1 MSCCFQLQKGVLAYL
16 QVIRK
21 AGWLLASV
29 TKGTHTQS
37 KLIHS
42 FPPSFIHLGIRSF
55 KDKYLLSIH
64 SETAEAEIKD
74 TGRALVVS
82 IDTRRGNPGAESYSA
97 TLHSRRDEKSGRQ
110 ERKEG
115 APHTDGGEPF
125 GKGSGKGAQIVFRD
139 KWE

>member
-29 TKGTHTQS
+29 TKRTHTQS

-42 FPPSFIHLGIRSF
+42 FPPSFIHLQIRSF
-55 KDKYLLSIH
+55 KDKYLLSIY
-64 SETAEAEIKD
+64 SETTEAEIKD

-82 IDTRRGNPGAESYSA
+82 KDTRGGNPGAES
-97 TLHSRRDEKSGRQ
+97 
-110 ERKEG
+110 
-115 APHTDGGEPF
+115 
-125 GKGSGKGAQIVFRD
+125 
-139 KWE
+139 